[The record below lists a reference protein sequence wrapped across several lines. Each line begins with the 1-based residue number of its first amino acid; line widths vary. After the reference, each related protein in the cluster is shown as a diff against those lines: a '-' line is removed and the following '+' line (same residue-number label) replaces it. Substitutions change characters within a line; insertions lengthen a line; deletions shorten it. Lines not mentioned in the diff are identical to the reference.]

1 MRKLYI
7 TVAVTALML
16 LLLASAYAFSVTLQN
31 LRINTFSFAHPAAAA
46 VIAVPMTSA
55 DEAAI
60 TSPQSNT
67 VRLEEFQ
74 PPEHVCAKN
83 KVQNRTTDF

>member
-7 TVAVTALML
+7 ALGITALML
-16 LLLASAYAFSVTLQN
+16 LLLASAFAFSLTLQN
-31 LRINTFSFAHPAAAA
+31 LRINSFSFARPVAAA
-46 VIAVPMTSA
+46 VVAAPMTSA

-60 TSPQSNT
+60 ASPESNS

-74 PPEHVCAKN
+74 QPERVCSKN
-83 KVQNRTTDF
+83 KVQNRTKEF